1 MSESG
6 DKKQN
11 FFDKRRSFY
20 CNSDAPIDH
29 LIRQKIIR
37 RVPNQRVRL
46 RKYGCF
52 PGRYVI
58 AVDGKDHLIEL
69 GSASM
74 SGFTVYCEPKSIA
87 PVYRAFREAEKYLQ
101 SQIAKKMV
109 IRPVLP
115 KPIFDLLESAV
126 FDFYKALD
134 ALRTTRGFGNVGI
147 ILTGPAGVGKTET
160 MRWLRE
166 EAYATYKRGNFQL
179 GLSQLHKILVDG
191 TPLNTDK
198 ALFFID
204 DIDANLLR
212 DRKITK
218 NALTS
223 QFLTC
228 LDGMEKQ
235 EGRVMVVST
244 NERIDD
250 GIDPALLRP
259 GRFDHVIHFEYPT
272 LDLIKQ
278 FCQERAINVSPT
290 KFEGWS
296 FARVDMFM
304 AKFRVAEYLHQTS
317 IATFYEKFI
326 YEMGEADSTVEAYA
340 GEAYG

>member
-1 MSESG
+1 MTEQK
-6 DKKQN
+6 DT
-11 FFDKRRSFY
+11 RRSFTMS
-20 CNSDAPIDH
+20 SDGPFDYLMA
-29 LIRQKIIR
+29 QKIIR
-37 RVPNQRVRL
+37 PVPGSRL
-46 RKYGCF
+46 KLRRYGCF
-52 PGRYVI
+52 PGKYVI
-58 AVDGKDHLIEL
+58 VIDGNEHGVEL
-69 GSASM
+69 KNDGVHGISIL
-74 SGFTVYCEPKSIA
+74 CEPDSIR
-87 PVYRAFREAEKYLQ
+87 PVYRILRDATKYLQ

-109 IRPVLP
+109 IRPILP
-115 KPIFDLLESAV
+115 KSIFDLLDSAV
-126 FDFYKALD
+126 FDFYKAID
-134 ALRTTRGFGNVGI
+134 ALCTTRGFGNVGI

-259 GRFDHVIHFEYPT
+259 GRFDHVIQFEYPT
-272 LDLIKQ
+272 VDLIEQ
-278 FCQERAINVSPT
+278 FCQERAIDVSPT

-296 FARVDMFM
+296 FARIDMFM
-304 AKFRVAEYLHQTS
+304 AKFRVAEYLHQTP

-326 YEMGEADSTVEAYA
+326 YEMGETDSTVEAYA
-340 GEAYG
+340 GEAYD